1 MPYPE
6 RFTTTVYPGDIP
18 PLGAEVVDGCVFLSL
33 SSSPSSRS
41 LVSCSSLTCVSLVY
55 CSTPETVVSYKDWTY
70 LGCFADNQTARAF
83 PHSILDVESVDAC
96 LDAAADAGYGWAGLE
111 YYGASTSCSFT
122 WRSRR
127 RS

>member
-1 MPYPE
+1 MP
-6 RFTTTVYPGDIP
+6 RSST
-18 PLGAEVVDGCVFLSL
+18 GASSSLSL
-33 SSSPSSRS
+33 SSSCSSRS
-41 LVSCSSLTCVSLVY
+41 LVTSSSLTYVSFVH

-70 LGCFADNQTARAF
+70 LGCFADNETARAF

-111 YYGASTSCSFT
+111 YYGASTSFSFSLS
-122 WRSRR
+122 WRRR